1 MNEEP
6 TPACP
11 WLASYEQALLGL
23 ERNGREKEKLPL
35 DPLKRKREGKEN
47 RRDVLVSVF
56 RAGAGAHVRAA
67 IDADLDRAVRAFG
80 GTPADRKLWARIAW
94 RVGAENFHHALVD
107 KLKEDETDTTV
118 LVNRAAAFQAF
129 LNDRFPKDSSSTSL
143 PRGLPSVSTA
153 IAQSATAVARSAKES
168 SFAEATED
176 RGGAA

>member
-47 RRDVLVSVF
+47 RRDVLDSVF

-107 KLKEDETDTTV
+107 KLKEDEADTTV

-129 LNDRFPKDSSSTSL
+129 LNDRFPKESSFASL
-143 PRGLPSVSTA
+143 PKGLPS
-153 IAQSATAVARSAKES
+153 VARSAKES
-168 SFAEATED
+168 SSAEATED